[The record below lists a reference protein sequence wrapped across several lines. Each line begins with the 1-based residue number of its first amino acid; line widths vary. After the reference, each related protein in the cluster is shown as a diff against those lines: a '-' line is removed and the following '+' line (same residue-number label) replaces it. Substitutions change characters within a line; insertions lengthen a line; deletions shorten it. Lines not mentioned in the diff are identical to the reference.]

1 MKQIYRLFLLFGIS
15 FVLSG
20 CISGEAAVIPFS
32 TLTFLPSSIAI
43 LPTATPTLSQT
54 PTSSPSPTGTST
66 QLTTLEPAEASEAIK
81 TLLQE
86 PVDCEAPCF
95 WGIMPGQ
102 STFDEAV
109 RAITHF
115 GLQLL
120 YTNTLDNKEF
130 RQSEYAFENGLSIS
144 TILTIQNKIVGNLRV
159 GITPEMQK
167 AGVPRQWL
175 AYSPE
180 TLITRY
186 GMPSKV
192 SIAVDSGPRSFFDM
206 VMYFDEVELIVEY
219 TGYNI
224 IGGTAASP
232 QVCPLTDQFNHVG
245 IWMGQ
250 NPVNPPPSGVP
261 LEDATYLTI
270 EEFSELMTRNSDN
283 ACFNL
288 KSEIFP

>member
-1 MKQIYRLFLLFGIS
+1 MKTQNKAISLGVLVITTLLN
-15 FVLSG
+15 G
-20 CISGEAAVIPFS
+20 CMMSNNILTTP
-32 TLTFLPSSIAI
+32 TLM
-43 LPTATPTLSQT
+43 PTATANISANTPLPTQT
-54 PTSSPSPTGTST
+54 IT
-66 QLTTLEPAEASEAIK
+66 LTPAATLKPDVAEQTMR
-81 TLLQE
+81 TLLLE
-86 PVDCEAPCF
+86 PVDCLAPCF

-102 STFDEAV
+102 STLGEAV
-109 RAITHF
+109 RSITHF

-120 YTNTLDNKEF
+120 YTNTLYNKEF

-144 TILTIQNKIVGNLRV
+144 VILTIQNKIVENLRV

-167 AGVPRQWL
+167 AGVPRQWS

-180 TLITRY
+180 TLINRY
-186 GMPSKV
+186 GMPSQM

-206 VMYFDEVELIVEY
+206 VMYFDEVELIIEY

-224 IGGTAASP
+224 IGGTATSP
-232 QVCPLTDQFNHVG
+232 QVCPLTDQFDHVG

-261 LEDATYLTI
+261 LEDATYITM

-288 KSEIFP
+288 KKEVFP